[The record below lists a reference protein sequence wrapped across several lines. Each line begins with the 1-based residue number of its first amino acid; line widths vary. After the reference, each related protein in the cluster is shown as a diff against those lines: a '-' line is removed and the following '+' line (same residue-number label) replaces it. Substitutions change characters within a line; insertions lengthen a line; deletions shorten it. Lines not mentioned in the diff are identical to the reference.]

1 MVDKDMKLEDLAKS
15 VADEISAELEQ
26 EREQQIYKSEQ
37 KVDDNAHN
45 IAQIKQELNQ
55 IDGDNNTKE
64 QIFLQNTKERIL
76 VLFEGLNENTKGD
89 ISLRLD
95 LTIKFLE
102 FLLASIENRLDEL
115 RK

>member
-1 MVDKDMKLEDLAKS
+1 MKLEDLAKS

-26 EREQQIYKSEQ
+26 EKVEIPPQMVQ
-37 KVDDNAHN
+37 KINDNVDN

-55 IDGDNNTKE
+55 IDESNSTKE

-76 VLFEGLNENTKGD
+76 VLFEGLNETSKGD
-89 ISLRLD
+89 INLRLD
-95 LTIKFLE
+95 LTVKFLE
-102 FLLASIENRLDEL
+102 FLLANIENRLDEM